1 MPTCWARKK
10 KSRASRPSEF
20 RFQITASALL
30 LILLCLLS
38 NLYTYAT
45 PSTSAVLARVLLALC
60 TCSHA
65 MPGAGPKSRGPN
77 CGSYPPGAFAL
88 IALLPVASS
97 TQCLV
102 GLGSGLGLSLGLGS
116 ELSRQGWGWR

>member
-1 MPTCWARKK
+1 MRWKLESSFDFPFMDHG
-10 KSRASRPSEF
+10 SS
-20 RFQITASALL
+20 SALAHFT
-30 LILLCLLS
+30 LS
-38 NLYTYAT
+38 TFTYTLTSYAT

-102 GLGSGLGLSLGLGS
+102 GLGLGLGLSLGLGS